1 MKRKKASLT
10 LLALAVLAGGLS
22 LISCARTE
30 QGSGMGTGTMQSA
43 KYYGAINSYPATGVV
58 KSVSSDWTHV
68 TIRHQMIPGLMEP
81 MTMDL
86 VVKNTNELNGISPG
100 DKITFQLL
108 QANDKEWIEDINRTG
123 Q

>member
-1 MKRKKASLT
+1 MKRASLT
-10 LLALAVLAGGLS
+10 VTVLAALAGAIA

-30 QGSGMGTGTMQSA
+30 HGSGMGTGTMQSA
-43 KYYGAINSYPATGVV
+43 KYYGEINSYPATGVV
-58 KSVSSDWTHV
+58 ESVASDWTHV
-68 TIRHQMIPGLMEP
+68 TIRHQAIPGLMEP

-86 VVKNTNELNGISPG
+86 AVKNTNELNGLSPG

-108 QANDKEWIEDINRTG
+108 QANDKEWIQDINRTG